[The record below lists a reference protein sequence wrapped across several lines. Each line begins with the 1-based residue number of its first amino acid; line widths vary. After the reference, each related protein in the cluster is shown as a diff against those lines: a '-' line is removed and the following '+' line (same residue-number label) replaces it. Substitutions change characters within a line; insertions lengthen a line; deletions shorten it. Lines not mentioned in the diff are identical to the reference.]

1 MVYFRK
7 DLARTFY
14 LLDLYLT
21 QSFFLSLLLWV
32 GLHRGGAADS
42 LEFFSSTLLAVNYL
56 FYTNARGNLEK
67 VTWSWQV
74 PSLFVFQIFYFVGLS
89 FSLKTATSLFVGVI
103 PCIAGMYYFIY
114 QDGRTPERGENKSW
128 ALMAIGLTTFFI
140 FQGVEQSNSI
150 TFYDGLFLA
159 IFGAWTLGTV
169 YFGNELFIKEK
180 KSLFERIRS
189 GREEIQETIANKD
202 RYFFHDIINQT
213 HGLGLFLSS
222 KSIDNQ
228 GLSALDCSR
237 VHSEVKL
244 LQSLIKDHFGYGHK
258 NIQEGYEYVNFDFA
272 KMGLY
277 TLIENFLPGSD
288 IECHIIFKG
297 DIAENVTFAD
307 RMGAIVHYPT
317 FYRVLNNL
325 IKNISEENSKLV
337 EFTFSYEKEGLFI
350 TIKNKIL
357 SLKENE
363 TQLAKEL
370 SDIILDK
377 RVIPF
382 KDRASGLGLES
393 VSSLV
398 AEVDGSFRFSIEG
411 EYWVSEVFLPR
422 PVQKSDSIAA

>member
-7 DLARTFY
+7 DLARTFH

-21 QSFFLSLLLWV
+21 QSFYLSFLLWI
-32 GLHRGGAADS
+32 GLHRGGVDQS

-56 FYTNARGNLEK
+56 FYVFARGNLEK

-74 PSLFVFQIFYFVGLS
+74 PSLFVFQIFTFVGLS
-89 FSLKTATSLFVGVI
+89 FSLKTPASLFVSVI
-103 PCIAGMYYFIY
+103 PCLAGMYYFLY
-114 QDGRTPERGENKSW
+114 QDGKTPERGESKSW
-128 ALMAIGLTTFFI
+128 ALIAIALTSFFI

-150 TFYDGLFLA
+150 TFHDGIFLG
-159 IFGAWTLGTV
+159 IFCAWTMGTV
-169 YFGNELFIKEK
+169 YFGNELILQEK
-180 KSLFERIRS
+180 KSLFDRIRS
-189 GREEIQETIANKD
+189 GRNEIQESFANKE

-228 GLSALDCSR
+228 GLTALDCSR
-237 VHSEVKL
+237 VLSEVKL
-244 LQSLIKDHFGYGHK
+244 MQALIKDHFGYGHK

-277 TLIENFLPGSD
+277 TLIENFLPGDD
-288 IECHIIFKG
+288 IQCHIIFKG
-297 DIAENVTFAD
+297 DIAESVSYSD
-307 RMGAIVHYPT
+307 RMRAIVHCPT

-325 IKNISEENSKLV
+325 IKNISEENSKLI
-337 EFTFSYEKEGLFI
+337 EFTFSYEEQGLSIF
-350 TIKNKIL
+350 IKNKIL

-363 TQLAKEL
+363 TELASEL
-370 SDIILDK
+370 SDIILDNK
-377 RVIPF
+377 VLPF

-393 VSSLV
+393 VTSLV
-398 AEVDGSFRFSIEG
+398 SEVNGSFRFSIEG

-422 PVQKSDSIAA
+422 PNQETDSIAA

>member
-7 DLARTFY
+7 DLERTFH

-21 QSFFLSLLLWV
+21 QSFFLSFLLWL
-32 GLHRGGAADS
+32 GLHRGGVAHS

-56 FYTNARGNLEK
+56 FYVSARGNLEK

-74 PSLFVFQIFYFVGLS
+74 PSLFVFQIFSFVGLS
-89 FSLKTATSLFVGVI
+89 FTLKTATSLFVGVI
-103 PCIAGMYYFIY
+103 PCLAGMYYFLY
-114 QDGRTPERGENKSW
+114 QDGKTPERGENKSW
-128 ALMAIGLTTFFI
+128 ALIAIGLTTFFI

-150 TFYDGLFLA
+150 SLEDGIFLG
-159 IFGAWTLGTV
+159 IFSAWTLGTV
-169 YFGNELFIKEK
+169 YFGNELFLKER
-180 KSLFERIRS
+180 KSLFARIRS
-189 GREEIQETIANKD
+189 GREEIQETLANKE

-228 GLSALDCSR
+228 GLTALDCSR
-237 VHSEVKL
+237 VLSEVKL
-244 LQSLIKDHFGYGHK
+244 LQALIKDHFGYGHK

-277 TLIENFLPGSD
+277 TLIENFLPGDD

-297 DIAENVTFAD
+297 DISESVNFSD
-307 RMGAIVHYPT
+307 RMRAIVHYPT

-337 EFTFSYEKEGLFI
+337 EFTFSYEEEGLFI

-357 SLKENE
+357 SLKENDNK
-363 TQLAKEL
+363 LAEEL
-370 SDIILDK
+370 SDIILNNK
-377 RVIPF
+377 VIPF

-398 AEVDGSFRFSIEG
+398 SKVQGNFRFSIEG

-422 PVQKSDSIAA
+422 PVQKTDSIAA